1 MFSGLPCETH
11 IAHIAHIARTRGEW
25 MFSGLP
31 CETHIAHIARIART
45 RGTVRVRRVGAPY
58 APHLAWFFAWF
69 LQHVEQLAFLH
80 GFARFLHD
88 MWNSLFFA

>member
-1 MFSGLPCETH
+1 
-11 IAHIAHIARTRGEW
+11 

-58 APHLAWFFAWF
+58 APHFAWF
-69 LQHVEQLAFLH
+69 LH
-80 GFARFLHD
+80 GFCN
-88 MWNSLFFA
+88 MWNSLLFCTVLHAVFYMA

>member
-1 MFSGLPCETH
+1 
-11 IAHIAHIARTRGEW
+11 

-45 RGTVRVRRVGAPY
+45 RGTVRVRSVRAAFCMV
-58 APHLAWFFAWF
+58 FAWF
-69 LQHVEQLAFLH
+69 LHDMWNSLF
-80 GFARFLHD
+80 FARFLHD